1 MTRQPKIGRRRISA
15 ISNRRLLVTI
25 TFVLLIAVIS
35 ITIAYHLTPPDH
47 LVMTTG
53 FEGGAYATFGERYRQ
68 ILAREKIHLELLP
81 STGSVENL
89 RRLNDRSAQVD
100 AGFVQDGTSSPSEAK
115 NLVSLGA
122 ICYSPLWV
130 FYRSRET
137 LDDLSRLKGK
147 RIAIGPEGSGVRKFA
162 IDLLRVSKAADPPTV
177 LLDISSAAGNKALLE
192 GKVDAVMI
200 FGTED
205 NALVKELLYD
215 QRVKLMHFKEAEA
228 YTRLFPALSHVIL
241 PQGILDL
248 SKKMPPQDIHLLA
261 STTSLIVRK
270 DLHPGLIYLLLDA
283 AVEIHSNAGWVNKR
297 GEFPSPKELDFPSSN
312 FAERFYKS
320 GRPFLLDYLPF
331 WVAVWVD
338 RVILILVPL
347 AVVLI
352 PLIRGIPWLYS
363 WRNRRK
369 FYRWYGELKNLES
382 EIITNPDTGKLMDYQ
397 GRLAQIE
404 AAINRIRVPLTFFGE
419 VYRLKEHVDLV
430 RGKLTRLDHQGR
442 ECNSQPEP
450 EIQEGGP
457 IVTLDN

>member
-1 MTRQPKIGRRRISA
+1 MTRQPKSGNSGIPA
-15 ISNRRLLVTI
+15 LSNRRLLATLA
-25 TFVLLIAVIS
+25 FVLLIAVFS
-35 ITIAYHLTPPDH
+35 VTIAYHLTPPDH

-53 FEGGAYATFGERYRQ
+53 FEGGTYATFGERYRQ
-68 ILAREKIHLELLP
+68 ILAREKIRLELLP

-89 RRLNDRSAQVD
+89 RRLSDKSVQVD

-130 FYRSRET
+130 FYRSQET

-147 RIAIGPEGSGVRKFA
+147 RIAIGPEGSGVRKVA
-162 IDLLRVSKAADPPTV
+162 IELLRVGKAGDPPTV
-177 LLDISSAAGNKALLE
+177 LLDISTAAGNKALL
-192 GKVDAVMI
+192 GGQVDAVMI

-228 YTRLFPALSHVIL
+228 YTRLFPTLSHVIL
-241 PQGILDL
+241 PEGVLDI

-270 DLHPGLIYLLLDA
+270 NLHPGLIYLLLDA

-312 FAERFYKS
+312 IAERFYKS

-331 WVAVWVD
+331 WAAVWVD
-338 RVILILVPL
+338 RVILIVLPL
-347 AVVLI
+347 GVVLI

-369 FYRWYGELKNLES
+369 FYRWFEELKNVELGVTS
-382 EIITNPDTGKLMDYQ
+382 GLDTEKLFDYQ
-397 GRLAQIE
+397 ARLVQIE
-404 AAINRIRVPLTFFGE
+404 AAVNKIRVPLTFFGE
-419 VYRLKEHVDLV
+419 VYRLKQHLDLV
-430 RGKLTRLDHQGR
+430 RGKLTQLDHQLK
-442 ECNSQPEP
+442 ECNPKTEP
-450 EIQEGGP
+450 EIREGER
-457 IVTLDN
+457 IVTPDN